1 MKSYLWGAT
10 VSTLFASMVA
20 FAAPSLSPTALAV
33 ESGNSTGTKTR
44 PVPTERLQE
53 ITPVQQYDL
62 YLQGF
67 HVARERPAVQGAA
80 HYYCHQMTDEF
91 IQCAIFGGNGRD
103 ARLIGV
109 EYIISS
115 HLFQSLTTDEQRLW
129 HPHAYEVQS
138 GLLIAPGL
146 PQKVEHQLMEKLVN
160 TYGKTWYLWQGKEQ
174 SLPVGYASNLPLGT
188 ASIMQGPTT
197 DGQLRPALVEERD
210 RRFNVAVNDLRQQ
223 RADITLTDA
232 LSQKEQRIA
241 RADTPVPNPEPQQP
255 APSTPP
261 SDTPQAVD
269 PEPEPHSNVP
279 APEGPPAIQQPLP
292 AEPELPPPPTPQP
305 AEPGLPPPPM
315 PKPAEPPPLSKQPEL
330 NPPGPVEP
338 EQRPS
343 APLPEP
349 EPTLYKGASS
359 E

>member
-1 MKSYLWGAT
+1 MKSYLWGAA
-10 VSTLFASMVA
+10 VSTLLASMVA
-20 FAAPSLSPTALAV
+20 FAVPAPSSAALAR
-33 ESGNSTGTKTR
+33 ETGNSIGAKTR
-44 PVPTERLQE
+44 PIPPEGLQE
-53 ITPVQQYDL
+53 TTPIQQSDL

-67 HVARERPAVQGAA
+67 HVAQERPAVQGAA

-91 IQCAIFGGNGRD
+91 TQCAIFGGNGRD

-115 HLFQSLTTDEQRLW
+115 QLFQSLTTDEQRLW

-146 PQKVEHQLMEKLVN
+146 PQEVEHQLMEKLVN

-174 SLPVGYASNLPLGT
+174 SLPVGYASDLPVGT
-188 ASIMQGPTT
+188 ASMMQGPTT
-197 DGQLRPALVEERD
+197 DGQLSSDLVEERD

-223 RADITLTDA
+223 RVDIAPVDA

-241 RADTPVPNPEPQQP
+241 RADTPIPNPEPQQP
-255 APSTPP
+255 APSTPR

-269 PEPEPHSNVP
+269 PEAEPHSNVP
-279 APEGPPAIQQPLP
+279 APEGPPATQQPLP
-292 AEPELPPPPTPQP
+292 AEPELPPPPMPQP

-315 PKPAEPPPLSKQPEL
+315 PKPAEPPPLSKKHPEL
-330 NPPGPVEP
+330 NPPGPAEP
-338 EQRPS
+338 EHKPP

-349 EPTLYKGASS
+349 EPTFYDNN
-359 E
+359 